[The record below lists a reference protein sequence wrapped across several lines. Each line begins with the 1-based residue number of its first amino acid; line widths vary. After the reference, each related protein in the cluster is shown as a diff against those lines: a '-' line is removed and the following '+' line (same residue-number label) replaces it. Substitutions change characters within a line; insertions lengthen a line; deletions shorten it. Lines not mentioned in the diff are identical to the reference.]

1 MIACRLTARIGLSI
15 VINAISSEDVKKK
28 PFNMLVCI
36 GQFIQVS
43 INIAKYTV
51 RKLTFKRIL
60 AVINQFIHA
69 ILVLVL

>member
-1 MIACRLTARIGLSI
+1 
-15 VINAISSEDVKKK
+15 
-28 PFNMLVCI
+28 MLLCI

-43 INIAKYTV
+43 INITKYTV

>member
-1 MIACRLTARIGLSI
+1 
-15 VINAISSEDVKKK
+15 
-28 PFNMLVCI
+28 MLVCI

-60 AVINQFIHA
+60 AVIHQFIHA
-69 ILVLVL
+69 ILVLVLLELEFLLLEQHHEWKI

>member
-1 MIACRLTARIGLSI
+1 
-15 VINAISSEDVKKK
+15 
-28 PFNMLVCI
+28 MLVCI

-60 AVINQFIHA
+60 AVIHQFIHA